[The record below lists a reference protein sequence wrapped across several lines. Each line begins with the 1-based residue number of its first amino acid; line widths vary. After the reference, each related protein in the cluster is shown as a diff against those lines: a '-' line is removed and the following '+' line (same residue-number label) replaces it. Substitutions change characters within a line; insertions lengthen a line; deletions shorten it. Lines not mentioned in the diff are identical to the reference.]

1 MLHHLEYYGL
11 TKDLDVLREKIQEFN
26 ERVTHK
32 KTFHEVQPL
41 GKKPPSK
48 FHMKQAIP

>member
-26 ERVTHK
+26 ERVTQK
-32 KTFHEVQPL
+32 KTFHEVQHL
-41 GKKPPSK
+41 GKK
-48 FHMKQAIP
+48 IPLNFI